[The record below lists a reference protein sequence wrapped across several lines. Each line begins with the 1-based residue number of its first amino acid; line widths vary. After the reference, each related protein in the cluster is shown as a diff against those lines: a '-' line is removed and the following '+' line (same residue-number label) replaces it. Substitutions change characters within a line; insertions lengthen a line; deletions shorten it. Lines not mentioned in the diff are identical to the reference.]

1 MRIAILGGG
10 LNQVRN
16 AADASEA
23 TLHAQS
29 LLDELGVLE
38 PILPGTREGESD
50 DGRYRWTMEIS
61 EAEDP
66 APVAAVD
73 PAAVPEESVGLQIA
87 GEPLLY
93 RIQLDMAW
101 GEDGEIRSLRFTTLR
116 AREAALLSTSFVLV
130 ETYALTGRRLGLDA
144 ARRFREDFA
153 PLLQVVW
160 VDQELHEAGLDVWLE
175 RRRRSLSLVDAVSF
189 VVMRQQRLTDAFAFD
204 PHFEQEGF
212 RLVS

>member
-1 MRIAILGGG
+1 MKRQCGFSLLEVMLAFTLMAGALGILIAILGGG

-116 AREAALLSTSFVLV
+116 ARLPSTP
-130 ETYALTGRRLGLDA
+130 LDA
-144 ARRFREDFA
+144 L
-153 PLLQVVW
+153 P
-160 VDQELHEAGLDVWLE
+160 
-175 RRRRSLSLVDAVSF
+175 
-189 VVMRQQRLTDAFAFD
+189 
-204 PHFEQEGF
+204 
-212 RLVS
+212 